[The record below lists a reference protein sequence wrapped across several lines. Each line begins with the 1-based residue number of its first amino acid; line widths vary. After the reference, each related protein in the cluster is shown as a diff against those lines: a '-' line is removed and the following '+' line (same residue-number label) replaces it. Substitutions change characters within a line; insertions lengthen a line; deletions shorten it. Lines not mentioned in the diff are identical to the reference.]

1 MIKLYGMP
9 LSPFA
14 RKAMLVLDYKE
25 LEYENLPT
33 FPGDESPEFRAI
45 SPLGK
50 VPVLE
55 HDGFTVADTSVIC
68 RYLDRIAPEKS
79 IYPDDP
85 QLEATACW
93 LEEYADSKLMENCAG
108 LFRQRLINP
117 KFFNEPTNEVVVK
130 SILDEGMPQCLE
142 YLESVTPESGYMV
155 GDSISIAD
163 IAVTTC
169 FLQARYGDFD
179 VDGAAAPK
187 LRSYLDRAFAAPL
200 VVKRLEAEKA
210 AVAKIAPGLL

>member
-25 LEYENLPT
+25 LDYENVPT
-33 FPGDESPEFRAI
+33 FPADESPEFRAI

-55 HDGFTVADTSVIC
+55 HDGFILADTSVIC

-93 LEEYADSKLMENCAG
+93 LEEFADTKLMENCAG
-108 LFRQRLINP
+108 LFRQRVVNP
-117 KFFNEPTNEVVVK
+117 KFFNEPTNEELVQ
-130 SILDEGMPQCLE
+130 SILDEGLPQCLE

-155 GDSISIAD
+155 EDTLSIAD
-163 IAVTTC
+163 FAVTTC
-169 FLQARYGDFD
+169 FIQARYGDFD
-179 VDGAAAPK
+179 VDGAVAPNV
-187 LRSYLDRAFAAPL
+187 RSYLDRAFAAPL

-210 AVAKIAPGLL
+210 VVDAIAPGLL

>member
-9 LSPFA
+9 LSPFV
-14 RKAMLVLDYKE
+14 RKVMLVLDYKE
-25 LEYENLPT
+25 LEYENVPT
-33 FPGDESPEFRAI
+33 LPGDESAEFRAI

-50 VPVLE
+50 VPVLD
-55 HDGFTVADTSVIC
+55 HDGFTLPDTSVIC
-68 RYLDRIAPEKS
+68 RYLDRVAPEKS
-79 IYPDDP
+79 IYPADP
-85 QLEATACW
+85 QAEATACW
-93 LEEYADSKLMENCAG
+93 LEEFADSKLMENCAG

-117 KFFNEPTNEVVVK
+117 KFFNEPTNEELVQ

-155 GDSISIAD
+155 GDGLSIAD
-163 IAVTTC
+163 FSVTTC
-169 FLQARYGDFD
+169 FLQAQYGDFD
-179 VDGAAAPK
+179 VDGAVAPK

-210 AVAKIAPGLL
+210 AVEKIAPGLL